1 MKGRKKPA
9 WATARAV
16 RRDAEREETTAAVDV
31 GSPGALNQLYV
42 NDIGEGPL
50 LTADQEFRIWATL
63 RARDALAGADPA
75 AACHRAQQRLDEAW
89 RAFTGACIERGI
101 APLDRERV
109 LAEARDMPAH
119 ITSAEASAICAWL
132 RAQGWGKNENEAEAA
147 QPLARGAA
155 LCEAIACAIA
165 APAYAHVEPAAH
177 VEAVRAQAARA
188 NDLLVIS
195 NLRLVMSVCRPYRD
209 LGFSY
214 MDLVQEG
221 NFGLIRAVEKFD
233 ASLGNRF
240 STYATWWIKQSIHRS
255 LNKQSRAL
263 SVPANIA
270 AAATKLR
277 RLQTQ
282 HLQRTGREATDEQLV
297 IELHL
302 LDEPDEACVKLAQTA
317 GAPLTPALTR
327 KLGRALRQVRQIK
340 HALAMD
346 LSFDGSDSEEDDA
359 PTLADTLDN
368 PDAPAVF
375 EAVESEALNAQM
387 RASLAALNARERE
400 VLELRFGLHEKR
412 YTLEEVARRLHI
424 TRERVRQIETRALR
438 KLRHPNLANRLRD
451 HLDD

>member
-1 MKGRKKPA
+1 
-9 WATARAV
+9 
-16 RRDAEREETTAAVDV
+16 V

-42 NDIGEGPL
+42 NDIGAGPL

-63 RARDALAGADPA
+63 RARDALAGADPST
-75 AACHRAQQRLDEAW
+75 ACNRAQQRLDETW
-89 RAFTGACIERGI
+89 RAFTGACTERGI
-101 APLDRERV
+101 APPERERV
-109 LAEARDMPAH
+109 LAEARDMPAR
-119 ITSAEASAICAWL
+119 ITSAEASAICTWL
-132 RAQGWGKNENEAEAA
+132 RAQGWGKNENETETEAKTA
-147 QPLARGAA
+147 QPLALGAA
-155 LCEAIACAIA
+155 LCGAIVCAIA
-165 APAYAHVEPAAH
+165 APASDHIGPAAH
-177 VEAVRAQAARA
+177 VEAIRAQAARA

-214 MDLVQEG
+214 LDLVQEG

-297 IELHL
+297 IALHL
-302 LDEPDEACVKLAQTA
+302 LDQTDEACVQLAQA
-317 GAPLTPALTR
+317 AAAPLTPALAR
-327 KLGRALRQVRQIK
+327 KLDRALRQVRQIK
-340 HALAMD
+340 QALAMD
-346 LSFDGSDSEEDDA
+346 LSFDGSDSEDDDA

-368 PDAPAVF
+368 PDAPEVF

-387 RASLAALNARERE
+387 RASLSALNARERE

-438 KLRHPNLANRLRD
+438 KLRHPSLANQLRD